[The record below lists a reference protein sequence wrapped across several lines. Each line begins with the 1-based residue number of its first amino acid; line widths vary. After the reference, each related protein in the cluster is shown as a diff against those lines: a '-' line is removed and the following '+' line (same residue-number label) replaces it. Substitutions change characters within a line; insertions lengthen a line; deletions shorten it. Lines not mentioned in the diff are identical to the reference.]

1 MEAILQDLR
10 HAARRLLKTPGF
22 TAVAVTIIALG
33 IGANAAIFS
42 LVNALL
48 LRPQPYDRP
57 GDLVNIY
64 TTDAHG
70 RNPMVS
76 SYPDY
81 LVLREQTDLFS
92 GTAAFEM
99 KIMSRI
105 TEEGSEVVIVE
116 SVSANYWEVL
126 GLRPYRGRAFNAAD
140 DAPGS
145 APVAVINH
153 QTWERKYGSDPNII
167 GRTVNLNGTPVTVVG
182 VGPDDYSGFLVGI
195 ASEFWVPYGSL
206 TTVAPDEAASLE
218 QRGARSL
225 MVRARLRP
233 GVGVEQARAGVALV
247 MARLAQ
253 EYPLSNEGRKA
264 LVVPTSQVRFL
275 PQVDQAL
282 FPVAGLL
289 MAVVGLVLAVACS
302 NLANLLLARGAAR
315 QREVAIRLAMGAG
328 RGRLV
333 RQLLA
338 ESMLLAGVGGAAGLA
353 LAYWLVR
360 AIVAFRPPIPFPL
373 ALDLTV
379 DTRVIVFTAV
389 LSLATGA
396 LFGLVPALRA
406 SRPDLVRALKNE
418 ETSLAVGHRRF
429 GLRNALVVSQV
440 AVSLLLL
447 VGAGLFVRSLG
458 NAARVEPGFEAE
470 HVAMISLRLG
480 RQGQSDPAAR
490 EFLRA
495 YLERLAS
502 RRDIRSLALTDLVP
516 LGFGI
521 QSRDVSIDGY
531 APPPGEDEVSVD
543 YAAVDSGYFPTLGI
557 PLLRGRGFT
566 VADDATAPRVVVVSE
581 SMALKFWGTREVV
594 GRRFRLEGA
603 DGVPVEIVGVARD
616 TKVRTLGEAPR
627 PHLYV
632 PFEQNVAFFTY
643 VIAATAGEPGPVLE
657 GMRRELRAMNAP
669 YPVFEARTMPQ
680 HLGIMLFAPR
690 MGAALLSV
698 FGALAA
704 VLASLGLY
712 GVVAFAV
719 SQRTREI
726 AIRMALGAR
735 PGQVVGMVV
744 SETMVLMGT
753 GFAIGM
759 ALAAVATRPLAA
771 LLYGVGPS
779 DPLTFGGVALLL
791 AVVALGAAYLP
802 ARAAA
807 AVDPMAALKN
817 Q

>member
-1 MEAILQDLR
+1 MEALLQDLR
-10 HAARRLLKTPGF
+10 YAARRLHQSPGF
-22 TAVAVTIIALG
+22 TAVAVAIIALG

-42 LVNALL
+42 IVDAVLF
-48 LRPQPYDRP
+48 RPQPYERP
-57 GDLVNIY
+57 GELISIY
-64 TTDAHG
+64 TTDTHG
-70 RNPMVS
+70 RHPMVS

-81 LVLREQTDLFS
+81 LSLREQTDLFS
-92 GTAAFEM
+92 GTTAFEM

-105 TEEGSEVVIVE
+105 TEEGSEVVMVE
-116 SVSANYWEVL
+116 SVAANYWEVL
-126 GLRPYRGRAFNAAD
+126 GLRPFRGRAFNAAD
-140 DAPGS
+140 DVSGS

-153 QTWERKYGSDPNII
+153 QAWERKFGSDPSII
-167 GRTVNLNGTPVTVVG
+167 GRTVNLNGTPVTIVG
-182 VGPDDYSGFLVGI
+182 IGPDDYSGFLVGVT
-195 ASEFWVPYGSL
+195 SEYWVPYGSL
-206 TTVAPDEAASLE
+206 SVVAPDEAASLE
-218 QRGARSL
+218 RRGARSL

-233 GVGVEQARAGVALV
+233 GVGVERARAGVALV
-247 MARLAQ
+247 MTRLAR
-253 EYPLSNEGRKA
+253 EYPQSNEGREA
-264 LVVPTSQVRFL
+264 LVFPTSQVRFL
-275 PQVDQAL
+275 PEVDQAL

-302 NLANLLLARGAAR
+302 NLANLLLARGASR

-338 ESMLLAGVGGAAGLA
+338 ESMLLAAVGGAAGLG

-379 DTRVIVFTAV
+379 DTRVLAFTAV
-389 LSLATGA
+389 LSLLTGG
-396 LFGLVPALRA
+396 LFGFVPALRA

-418 ETSLAVGHRRF
+418 DTALAVGHRRF
-429 GLRNALVVSQV
+429 GLRNTLVVSQV

-447 VGAGLFVRSLG
+447 VCAGLFVRSLG

-470 HVAMISLRLG
+470 NVAMISLRLG
-480 RQGQSDPAAR
+480 QREQSDPAAR

-495 YLERLAS
+495 YLARLAS
-502 RRDIRSLALTDLVP
+502 RRDIRSLAVADLVP
-516 LGFGI
+516 LGFGVQAREI
-521 QSRDVSIDGY
+521 SIDGY
-531 APPPGEDEVSVD
+531 APPPGEDGISVD
-543 YAAVDSGYFPTLGI
+543 YAAVDSGYFRTLGI

-566 VADDATAPRVVVVSE
+566 GADDATAPRVVAVSE
-581 SMALKFWGTREVV
+581 AMALRFWGTREVV
-594 GRRFRLEGA
+594 GRRFRLEGS
-603 DGVPVEIVGVARD
+603 DGGPVEIVGVTRD

-632 PFEQNVAFFTY
+632 PFEQNIPFFTY
-643 VIAATAGEPGPVLE
+643 VIAATAGDPGPVLE

-698 FGALAA
+698 FGILAVVLAA
-704 VLASLGLY
+704 LGLY
-712 GVVAFAV
+712 GVVAFGV

-726 AIRMALGAR
+726 AIRMAIGAR
-735 PGQVVGMVV
+735 PGQVVGLVV
-744 SETMVLMGT
+744 SETMVLVGV

-759 ALAAVATRPLAA
+759 ALAALATRPLAS

-779 DPLTFGGVALLL
+779 DPFTYGAVGLLL

>member
-1 MEAILQDLR
+1 MESLLQDLR
-10 HAARRLLKTPGF
+10 YAARRLRQTPGF
-22 TAVAVTIIALG
+22 TAVAVAILALG

-42 LVNALL
+42 IVDAVLF
-48 LRPQPYDRP
+48 RPQPYERP
-57 GDLVNIY
+57 GELVSIY
-64 TTDAHG
+64 TSDSHG

-81 LVLREQTDLFS
+81 LSLREQTDLFS
-92 GTAAFEM
+92 GTVAFELN
-99 KIMSRI
+99 ILSRI
-105 TEEGSEVVIVE
+105 TEAGSEVVIVE

-126 GLRPYRGRAFNAAD
+126 GLRPFRGRAFNAAD
-140 DAPGS
+140 DVRGS
-145 APVAVINH
+145 APVAMINH
-153 QTWERKYGSDPNII
+153 QAWERKFGSDPSII
-167 GRTVNLNGTPVTVVG
+167 GRTVNLNGTPVTIVG
-182 VGPDDYSGFLVGI
+182 IGPDNYSGFLVGVT
-195 ASEFWVPYGSL
+195 SEFWVPYGSL
-206 TTVAPDEAASLE
+206 SAVVPDEAARRE
-218 QRGARSL
+218 QRDSRSL

-233 GVGVEQARAGVALV
+233 GVGIERARAGVALV
-247 MARLAQ
+247 MTRLAQ
-253 EYPLSNEGRKA
+253 EYPQSNEGRTA

-275 PQVDQAL
+275 PEWDQAL
-282 FPVAGLL
+282 YPVAGLL
-289 MAVVGLVLAVACS
+289 MVVVGLVLAVACS
-302 NLANLLLARGAAR
+302 NLANLLLARGASR

-338 ESMLLAGVGGAAGLA
+338 ESMLLAGVGGSAGLA

-379 DTRVIVFTAV
+379 DTRVLVFTVV

-418 ETSLAVGHRRF
+418 ETALAVGHRRF
-429 GLRNALVVSQV
+429 GLRNTLVVSQV

-470 HVAMISLRLG
+470 NVAMISVRLG

-495 YLERLAS
+495 YGERLAS
-502 RRDIRSLALTDLVP
+502 HRDIRSLALADLVP
-516 LGFGI
+516 LGFGV
-521 QSRDVSIDGY
+521 QALEVSIEGY
-531 APPPGEDEVSVD
+531 ALPPGEDEISVD
-543 YAAVDSGYFPTLGI
+543 CAAVDSGYFRTLGI
-557 PLLRGRGFT
+557 PMLRGRGFT
-566 VADDATAPRVVVVSE
+566 GADDATAPRVAAVSE
-581 SMALKFWGTREVV
+581 AMALKFWGTREVV
-594 GRRFRLEGA
+594 GRRFRLGGA
-603 DGVPVEIVGVARD
+603 DAVPVEIVGVARD

-627 PHLYV
+627 PRLYL
-632 PFEQNVAFFTY
+632 PFGQHVSDFAY
-643 VIAATAGEPGPVLE
+643 VIAATVGDPGPVLE
-657 GMRRELRAMNAP
+657 GMRREFRAMNSR
-669 YPVFEARTMPQ
+669 YPLFEARTMPQ

-698 FGALAA
+698 FGLLAV

-712 GVVAFAV
+712 GVVAFGV
-719 SQRTREI
+719 SQRTREL

-735 PGQVVGMVV
+735 PRQVVAMVV
-744 SETMVLMGT
+744 SETMVLVSV
-753 GFAIGM
+753 GFAVGM

-779 DPLTFGGVALLL
+779 DPLTFGAVALLL
-791 AVVALGAAYLP
+791 ALVALGASYLP

>member
-1 MEAILQDLR
+1 MEAMLQDLR
-10 HAARRLLKTPGF
+10 HAVRRLRQSPGF
-22 TAVAVTIIALG
+22 TAVAVAIIALG

-42 LVNALL
+42 IVDAVLF
-48 LRPQPYDRP
+48 RPQPYERP
-57 GDLVNIY
+57 GELVSIY
-64 TTDAHG
+64 TTDSHG
-70 RNPMVS
+70 QHPMVS

-81 LVLREQTDLFS
+81 LSLREQTDLFS
-92 GTAAFEM
+92 GTVAFEM

-116 SVSANYWEVL
+116 SVSADYWEVL
-126 GLRPYRGRAFNAAD
+126 GLRPFRGRAFNAAD
-140 DAPGS
+140 DVSGS
-145 APVAVINH
+145 APVAMINH
-153 QTWERKYGSDPNII
+153 QAWERKFGSDPSII

-182 VGPDDYSGFLVGI
+182 IGPDDYSGFLVGVT
-195 ASEFWVPYGSL
+195 SEFWVPYGSL
-206 TTVAPDEAASLE
+206 SAVAPDEAASLE

-233 GVGVEQARAGVALV
+233 GVGLERARAGVALV

-253 EYPLSNEGRKA
+253 EYPQSNEGRKA
-264 LVVPTSQVRFL
+264 LVFPTSQVRFL
-275 PQVDQAL
+275 PEVDQAL
-282 FPVAGLL
+282 YPVAGLL

-333 RQLLA
+333 RQLMA

-353 LAYWLVR
+353 LAYSLVR
-360 AIVAFRPPIPFPL
+360 TIVAFRPPIPFPL

-379 DTRVIVFTAV
+379 DTRVLVFTAV
-389 LSLATGA
+389 LSLLTGA
-396 LFGLVPALRA
+396 LFGFVPALRA

-418 ETSLAVGHRRF
+418 ETALAVGHRRF
-429 GLRNALVVSQV
+429 GLRNTLVVSQV

-447 VGAGLFVRSLG
+447 VCAGLFVRSLG

-470 HVAMISLRLG
+470 NVAMISLRLG
-480 RQGQSDPAAR
+480 QQGQSDPAAR

-495 YLERLAS
+495 YVERLAS
-502 RRDIRSLALTDLVP
+502 RRDIRSLAVADLVP
-516 LGFGI
+516 LGFGV
-521 QSRDVSIDGY
+521 QSREVSIDGY

-543 YAAVDSGYFPTLGI
+543 YAAVDSGYFRTLGI
-557 PLLRGRGFT
+557 PVLRGRGFT
-566 VADDATAPRVVVVSE
+566 AADDATAPRVVAVSE
-581 SMALKFWGTREVV
+581 ALALKFWGTLEVV
-594 GRRFRLEGA
+594 GRRFRLGGA

-632 PFEQNVAFFTY
+632 PFEQNVPFFTY
-643 VIAATAGEPGPVLE
+643 VIAATVGDPGPVLE
-657 GMRRELRAMNAP
+657 GMRREHRAMNAP

-698 FGALAA
+698 FGALA
-704 VLASLGLY
+704 VILAALGLY
-712 GVVAFAV
+712 GVLAFAV

-726 AIRMALGAR
+726 AIRMAIGAR
-735 PGQVVGMVV
+735 PGQVVALVV
-744 SETMVLMGT
+744 SETMVLVGV
-753 GFAIGM
+753 GFVIGM
-759 ALAAVATRPLAA
+759 ALAALATRPLAA

-779 DPLTFGGVALLL
+779 DPLTYGAVALLM
-791 AVVALGAAYLP
+791 AAVALGAAWLP

>member
-1 MEAILQDLR
+1 MESLLQDLR
-10 HAARRLLKTPGF
+10 YAARRLLKTPGF
-22 TAVAVTIIALG
+22 TAVAVAIIALG

-42 LVNALL
+42 IVDAVLF
-48 LRPQPYDRP
+48 RPQPYERP
-57 GDLVNIY
+57 NELVNIY
-64 TTDAHG
+64 TTDSHG

-81 LVLREQTDLFS
+81 LAFREQTDLFS
-92 GTAAFEM
+92 GAVAFQM
-99 KIMSRI
+99 NIWSRV
-105 TEEGSEVVIVE
+105 TDEGSEVVIVE
-116 SVSANYWEVL
+116 SVSANYWEVH
-126 GLRPYRGRAFNAAD
+126 GLRLLRGRGFTAAD
-140 DAPGS
+140 DVPGS
-145 APVAVINH
+145 APVAVLNA
-153 QTWERKYGSDPNII
+153 QVWRRKYGGDPGII
-167 GRTVNLNGTPVTVVG
+167 GRTVNLNGTPVTIVG
-182 VGPDDYSGFLVGI
+182 IGPDDYNGMLVGMT
-195 ASEFWVPYGSL
+195 SEAWVPYGSL
-206 TTVAPDEAASLE
+206 SAMGPDEAARLE
-218 QRGARSL
+218 RRGARSL

-233 GVGVEQARAGVALV
+233 GVSVERARAGVALV
-247 MARLAQ
+247 MARLAR
-253 EYPLSNEGRKA
+253 EYPQSNEGRKA
-264 LVVPTSQVRFL
+264 VVVPTSHVRFL
-275 PQVDQAL
+275 PQWDQRL
-282 FPVAGLL
+282 YPVAGLL

-353 LAYWLVR
+353 LAYLLIR

-379 DTRVIVFTAV
+379 DTRVLVFTAV
-389 LSLATGA
+389 LSLLTGA
-396 LFGLVPALRA
+396 LFGLVPALRS

-418 ETSLAVGHRRF
+418 ETALSVGHRRF
-429 GLRNALVVSQV
+429 GLRNTLVVSQV
-440 AVSLLLL
+440 AVSMLLL

-458 NAARVEPGFEAE
+458 NAARIETGFETRNAAILS
-470 HVAMISLRLG
+470 VSLG
-480 RQGQSDPAAR
+480 RQGRSDPAMR
-490 EFLRA
+490 EFLRE
-495 YLERLAS
+495 YLERLAL
-502 RRDIRSLALTDLVP
+502 RPEIRSLALADNVP
-516 LGFGI
+516 LGFGTQTREI
-521 QSRDVSIDGY
+521 SVDGFT
-531 APPPGEDEVSVD
+531 PPPGEEEISAD
-543 YAAVDSGYFPTLGI
+543 YAVVDSGYFRTLGI

-566 VADDATAPRVVVVSE
+566 AADDATAPRVAAVSE
-581 SMALKFWGTREVV
+581 AMALKFWGTREVV
-594 GRRFRLEGA
+594 GRRFRLGGA
-603 DGVPVEIVGVARD
+603 DAIPVEIVGVARD

-627 PHLYV
+627 PRLYL
-632 PFEQNVAFFTY
+632 PFGQHVSDFVY
-643 VIAATAGEPGPVLE
+643 VIAATVGDPGPVLE

-698 FGALAA
+698 FGLLAV

-712 GVVAFAV
+712 GVVAFGG
-719 SQRTREI
+719 SQRTREL

-735 PGQVVGMVV
+735 PRQVVAMVV
-744 SETMVLMGT
+744 SETMVLVGV
-753 GFAIGM
+753 GFAVGM

-779 DPLTFGGVALLL
+779 DPFTFGAVALLL
-791 AVVALGAAYLP
+791 ALVALGASYLP